1 MTPFEREGDRMKAS
15 EQLLAWSKNLI
26 ALQAQCPVSIA
37 DLGEDEQRSHVVM
50 RRAALSDHAKRL
62 EEMVLVVEVL
72 ERIELKLSE
81 LIRLS
86 SKSG

>member
-1 MTPFEREGDRMKAS
+1 MKAS

-26 ALQAQCPVSIA
+26 ALQAQCPVSID
-37 DLGEDEQRSHVVM
+37 DLDTDTATAYVV
-50 RRAALSDHAKRL
+50 RRRVEVADHAKRL
-62 EEMVLVVEVL
+62 EEMALVVEVL

-86 SKSG
+86 SKAG